1 MAQGD
6 NFSAITRAL
15 NLDRHTVRKY
25 ARMPAPP
32 APDAPQRRRRPQ
44 EDRWAAVFE
53 AAWAAGHHTPT
64 ALDAAARTPG
74 YTGSRSTVYRWLVA
88 RHGTRRRHSPPRRP
102 APWRPRR
109 WAMACLRRW
118 TTLPRATTERL
129 SMRLQDP
136 EVRRVWTLVHQF
148 RVMVTHHRERALAAW
163 LCRAE
168 TSGIPEL
175 ARFARGLCAD
185 EAAVRAA
192 IREPWNQGRVKG
204 N

>member
-1 MAQGD
+1 M
-6 NFSAITRAL
+6 
-15 NLDRHTVRKY
+15 
-25 ARMPAPP
+25 
-32 APDAPQRRRRPQ
+32 
-44 EDRWAAVFE
+44 
-53 AAWAAGHHTPT
+53 
-64 ALDAAARTPG
+64 
-74 YTGSRSTVYRWLVA
+74 YRWLVA
-88 RHGTRRRHSPPRRP
+88 RHGTRRRPSPSRRP

-148 RVMVTHHRERALAAW
+148 RALVTHHRERALAAW

-175 ARFARGLCAD
+175 ARFARGLRAD

-192 IREPWNQGRVKG
+192 IREPWNQGRTEGLNYRIKRLMRLMYG
-204 N
+204 RASFALLRSRLLLTAGQ